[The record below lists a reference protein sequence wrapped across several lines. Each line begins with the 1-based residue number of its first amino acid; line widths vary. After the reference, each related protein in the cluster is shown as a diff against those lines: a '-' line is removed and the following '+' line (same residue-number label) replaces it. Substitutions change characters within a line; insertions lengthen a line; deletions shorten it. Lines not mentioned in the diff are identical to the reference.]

1 MTAATPVSVGKV
13 NASGSEDALFLKV
26 FSGEVLTSF
35 EQSTV
40 TAGAEMVRSISSGK
54 SATFPVMGR
63 IAASYHTPGAE
74 ITGSDVNHNEKVIT
88 INDLLISSVFLSNL
102 EEAKNHWDVRSAYST
117 EIGRALAFQKDKH
130 ILQTIGQAAQASAN
144 VGDTSYASGTVLT
157 NTSIASAT
165 AATAANAMIDSLFD
179 AAKQL
184 DANYVPKEG
193 RKAFIRLEEYYKMA
207 NATNAV
213 NIDYSG
219 GANGGVKEGKVMK
232 VAGIELVPTAHFGD
246 IAADLS
252 SNTGVPGGSAT
263 QGGSNPQQ
271 VNLANY
277 VCLVSHPSAAG
288 TVKLMDLASEMDY
301 DMRRQGTLM
310 VSKYAMGHGVLRPEA
325 AVGIKE
331 A

>member
-13 NASGSEDALFLKV
+13 NAAGSEDALFLKV

-63 IAASYHTPGAE
+63 IAAAYHTPGAE
-74 ITGSDVNHNEKVIT
+74 ILGSDVNHNEKVIT

-144 VGDTSYASGTVLT
+144 VGDSGYGSGTVLT

-193 RKAFIRLEEYYKMA
+193 RKAFIRLEEYYKLA

-213 NIDYSG
+213 NVDFSG
-219 GANGGVKEGKVMK
+219 GANGGVKDGKVLK
-232 VAGIELVPTAHFGD
+232 IAGIELVPTPHFVASN
-246 IAADLS
+246 ITTALPAA
-252 SNTGVPGGSAT
+252 GSHT
-263 QGGSNPQQ
+263 QGGTKPQA
-271 VNLANY
+271 VNLTNY